1 MRRPSSKQRR
11 AVILILALITFSV
24 AYYAGH
30 TQKLNTGTPPQI
42 DGVLINPP
50 LPVPPVNL
58 YNQQDE
64 PFSLSNLQGHW
75 SLLMLDPG
83 PGTTSSVA
91 LTRLIQVHNR
101 LATDPDLQQQ
111 IHYFYLPGNKIEEKA
126 ISFASLSDNFQALHG
141 DKQKMD
147 IAFTAFGG
155 AGNETEYTLYLIGP
169 DATLRALFTRINN
182 TATIAEDIN
191 NLIDAV
197 Q

>member
-30 TQKLNTGTPPQI
+30 TQKQHTRTLPQI

-50 LPVPPVNL
+50 LPVPPVDL
-58 YNQQDE
+58 YNQQGE
-64 PFSLSNLQGHW
+64 PFSLSDLQGHW
-75 SLLMLDPG
+75 NLLMLDPG
-83 PGTTSSVA
+83 PGTTSSIA

-101 LATDPDLQQQ
+101 LAADPDLQQQ

-141 DKQKMD
+141 DKQKVD

-155 AGNETEYTLYLIGP
+155 ADNKTEYTLYLIGP
-169 DATLRALFTRINN
+169 DAKLRALFTRNNN
-182 TATIAEDIN
+182 TATIAEDLN